1 MSASSKKKLRKEQK
15 AAQLTEKQL
24 AEQKEAKKLKLYTS
38 AFVAAVAIMAVA
50 AIVFGIITFVSN
62 SGMKEK
68 NTVALT
74 VGQHEISNAELN
86 YHYIDAINNYY
97 SNYGEYVSLFGLD
110 VTKPLNEQFADEEAG
125 ETWADY
131 FLTSASEN
139 VRAIYAMND
148 AAAAEGFTL
157 SEEDAASIETT
168 ISNMELY
175 ATLYGYEN
183 AEAYLK
189 AMYGKGASME
199 NYRAYMEKSI
209 LADAYYNAHNESLVY
224 DDAALRAEEADKYN
238 EFSSYSYCYY
248 YLGSSKFQEGGTIAE
263 DGTVTYSEE
272 EKAAAVAAAEEA
284 AKALT
289 AEEITTVEELD
300 AAIAALSINEGIEAS
315 STKCE
320 DYGYNSINST
330 LADWVTAEDRKAG
343 DLTYIANGT
352 DTISGYYVVY
362 FQGSND
368 NTYMLKNVRH
378 ILVGFEHNHVE
389 GEEHDHS
396 EITYTEEEIAAA
408 KAEAEEILSQW
419 QSGEATEDS
428 FAALA
433 NEKSDDGDGTTGGLY
448 ENVYKGLM
456 VEAFEDWCYDDAR
469 KAGDTGIVETEYGFH
484 VMYFVGNSETT
495 YRDYL
500 IANQLRSVDL
510 ENWYT
515 GLCDALAMTE
525 GDTSY
530 IPKDIVLSAG

>member
-1 MSASSKKKLRKEQK
+1 MSASSKKKLRKEQN
-15 AAQLTEKQL
+15 AAQMTEKQL

-38 AFVAAVAIMAVA
+38 IFVAVIAVMVVL
-50 AIVFGIITFVSN
+50 AIVAGVTTYVSN

-110 VTKPLNEQFADEEAG
+110 ITKPLNEQFADEEAG

-157 SEEDAASIETT
+157 SEEDAASIEST
-168 ISNMELY
+168 ISTMGLY
-175 ATLYGYEN
+175 ASLYGYQD
-183 AEAYLK
+183 AETYLK
-189 AMYGKGASME
+189 AMYGKGASIE
-199 NYRAYMEKSI
+199 DYRAYMEKSM

-238 EFSSYSYCYY
+238 EFSSYSYSYY
-248 YLGSSKFQEGGTIAE
+248 YLSNSKFEGSDT
-263 DGTVTYSEE
+263 T
-272 EKAAAVAAAEEA
+272 AEEA

-300 AAIAALSINEGIEAS
+300 AAIAALSINEGTEAS
-315 STKCE
+315 STKCKE
-320 DYGYNSINST
+320 YGYNSINS
-330 LADWVTAEDRKAG
+330 AFAQWVTAEERQVG
-343 DLTYIANGT
+343 DLTYLPNSDT
-352 DTISGYYVVY
+352 DITGYYVVL

-368 NTYMLKNVRH
+368 NTYTLKNVRH

-389 GEEHDHS
+389 GEEHDHE

-408 KAEAEEILSQW
+408 KAEAESILNQW

-448 ENVYKGLM
+448 ENVYKGQM
-456 VEAFEDWCYDDAR
+456 VEAFENWCYDEAR
-469 KAGDTGIVETEYGFH
+469 KAGDTGIVQTEYGFH

-495 YRDYL
+495 YRDHL
-500 IANQLRSVDL
+500 ITNQLRSADL
-510 ENWYT
+510 EAWYT
-515 GLCDALAMTE
+515 GLCDALAITE
-525 GDTSY
+525 GDTRY
-530 IPKDIVLSAG
+530 IAKDIVLSAG